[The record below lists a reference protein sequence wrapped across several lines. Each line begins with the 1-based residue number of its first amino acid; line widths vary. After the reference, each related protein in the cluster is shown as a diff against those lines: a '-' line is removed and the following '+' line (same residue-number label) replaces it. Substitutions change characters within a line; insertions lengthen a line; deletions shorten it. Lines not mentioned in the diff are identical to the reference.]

1 MATDPGEPTATE
13 ESSGEKADGEREEE
27 RAQGSRAVRERE
39 RTRSTP
45 SDFPSSQTEER
56 RTGRGEGAGGRAG
69 GGEDG
74 QEVEGPARPLSFST
88 PSSPAA
94 GGPRLRRENKRFFRK
109 SVEICEEEDELEEA
123 PDAPHSAPQFERRAS
138 DSVFSGGDQ
147 QLPGSASAALGEDGT
162 QGGAQDPEKG
172 ASSVPALKG
181 KERDREQEEEAEMK
195 AVATSPGGR
204 FLKFDIEL
212 GRGAFKT
219 VYKGLDTETWV
230 EVAWCELQDRKLTK
244 AEQQRFKEE
253 AEMLKGLQH
262 PNIVRF
268 YDSWESV
275 LRGKKCIVLVTE
287 LMTSGTLKTYL
298 KRFKVMK
305 PKVLRSW
312 CRQILK
318 GLQFLH
324 TRTPPI
330 VHRDLKCDNIFITGP
345 TGSVKIGDLGLATL
359 MRTSFAKSVIGT
371 PEFMAPEMYEEHY
384 DESVDVYAFGM
395 CMLEMATSEYPYSE
409 CQNAAQIYRKVTSG
423 IKPASFDKVNDP
435 EIKEIIEGCIRQ
447 NRGERLSIKDLLNH
461 AFFGEDTGVRVELA
475 EEDTGCQDCLA
486 LRIWVEEPKKLKGKH
501 KDNEAIEFSYDLEND
516 SAEEVALEMVKS
528 GFFHESDA
536 KVVGKSIRDRV
547 AQIKKSRERRQ
558 QQTLEERR
566 DSSALASASFPSVQ
580 PSCPSSLGPGAAV
593 ATAVAAVTA
602 APAGATGGQGE
613 AEDLPEVDQHVRQQ
627 IHSSTTLGHTEV
639 EGLSAVSGESF
650 ASGQSQAYSLAGDT
664 GNPYAHAQS
673 SYPPGTSVVQSAG
686 VVPHPQMVPIGQ
698 SGGVPNV
705 PIGLSGGT
713 SGMSIGQ
720 SGGGA
725 PNIPVGQT
733 FIQPVAMATQVSSG
747 VPQQYSQ
754 SLASYPTDVPQM
766 PLHQPGEGVTPHAS
780 LIQSQ
785 SYITP
790 ISPQAPI
797 NVLSAGESLGSSLGS
812 MIPQTQQPN
821 IAPVQ
826 KSDLVPQQTA
836 VQPQQ
841 IVLDPQTTLLQQQPP
856 PSQQA
861 NLKTQPQVVLLQQ
874 QMDQL
879 QQQGILMQQPPASSG
894 LQPQQIEQ
902 PQVVLQEQ
910 QLHSSAIQQPYIP
923 QQQQQALAHPQ
934 QIESQQQVYTQQPGG
949 VPQQQQP
956 VIQPQIQQQI
966 SVPSMEQQQKSQ
978 LLLQPQQS
986 QQVYVPCQ
994 AGPQEQTMLQQPAV
1008 LQSTP
1013 QPLQIVEQQHA
1024 ALVIQQQMEQQKQQ
1038 QQQIDQQQ
1046 MLLQQQQNAVLQQ
1059 KMEHQTLQQ
1068 QQIEQQQAILQ
1079 QVEQKQALLQHHL
1092 EQQQALLQQQQLEQH
1107 QALLHHQQQFEQ
1119 QQALLTQKQPQLDQ
1133 QQTLL
1138 QQQQLEQQALV
1149 QQQLEQHQALLKQQQ
1164 IEQQQ
1169 QALLQQQLEQQQ
1181 KQALLQQ
1188 QQQQALLQQQQQ
1200 QLEQQQALL
1209 QQQQMEHQQALLRQ
1223 QQQQPILQQTSQS
1236 QIQQQ
1241 TEQQAFQPQIDQQQQ
1256 VLLQQ
1261 QREQKLQQQALQQ
1274 QQQIELQQQQ
1284 ALFKQQQ
1291 EQQQIQQQAL
1301 LLKQQQQLLDQQTAI
1316 GQHQSG
1322 QQKAITLETVQQQQQ
1337 QQALLKQQQEQ
1348 QQLQQQSLLLQQQ
1361 QHQQLDQQ
1369 TALGQH
1375 HSGQQIAVTLE
1386 TAQQQQQALRQQ
1398 QEQQQQALLKQQQEQ
1413 QQLQQQ
1419 VLLLQQQQQL
1429 DQQAA
1434 IGQHHSGQKQTTI
1447 LETVQQISQIP
1458 PCMTQQITSPP
1469 HQTHTSLTQQQIEQ
1483 QQQAFIQQQAVLSQ
1497 QQHRASVV
1505 ESQVPAVG
1513 QAAPQ
1518 IVSSQIPSQMQTPV
1532 HIQQLMPAS
1541 STVHQAQ
1548 VQHQSQGDPALQI
1561 HGQIPVQIQSHSA
1574 PQSAVPTLG
1583 QAQPTQ
1589 FQIPQATQQIQA
1601 TVQTQAAVQSQIQTY
1616 VVPGQTQAQMVIQG
1630 QSLPPQ
1636 VVPPQAVAPMLGQG
1650 PAAPAAQVPCQMQP
1664 QVQAPSTLLPAQY
1677 TQAAQ
1682 LGQQT
1687 IQPVQ
1692 MDLRHATQQ
1701 HQLPSQ
1707 QYHQMGLS
1715 PVSVGSTIAASSATV
1730 VPTTLSTKQQYLQQ
1744 AGQSQIQVQTQAQPV
1759 LQAQQQPVS
1768 MTAQIVMQPIQ
1779 HVQPQVPQHYEQ
1791 QKQQV
1796 QQVQQQPAQ
1805 PQIQTQP
1812 VLSSVQQPLSS
1823 QQSSVALDQ
1832 PQSQLA
1838 SVLHPVV
1845 PSQVPPSQVRT
1856 APLYS
1861 QVVAGPPPSPQHQP
1875 QTVVPAHTH
1884 TQTST
1889 QAQTHSH
1896 TQTHI
1901 QTQAHSHTQTHT
1913 ETPATFAQTPYPQ
1926 TAFQP
1931 PQIPSSPSHA
1941 SFHTSTTLTSLQP
1954 APPTSELPVPAQIQ
1968 QSQAGLTNIVPTSPP
1983 PVHAS
1988 QPLGSN
1994 GPALPPTSLADCDSA
2009 LLGIAQESPD
2019 QSANRHSSSGPTSVN
2034 GEESQLLLVNGKLER
2049 VKSQRR
2055 SSYQRPERTT
2065 HFQLSMLQVSNT
2077 GDNMV
2082 ECQLE
2087 THSNKMVTFKFDI
2100 EGDAPEDIADYM
2112 VEEDFVLESEK
2123 EKFVGDLR
2131 AIVKKA
2137 QEILS
2142 TQSQTGSMEQLH
2154 VSTPSSSTMDSAPQ
2168 SSPVGR
2174 WRFFINQTIRHRD
2187 SHSNQGA
2194 STPPPGGESQ
2204 GPNTTETERASDHE
2218 GSQHSDNLSGLASPP
2233 CASLSA
2239 PSPPSSIMSVPASV
2253 AVSSVLDVTSSD
2265 SVPLTL
2271 LMFPGSAAPA
2281 TSADIA
2287 ATPQPAAGKVSAST
2301 IQAPVPNLA
2310 SVLPVTPFPAPE
2322 TVPASAASMASTAN
2336 FGPGDTVAI
2345 VHRLPES
2352 QQALSGTSAQST
2364 PTASMVNRGDH
2375 VQQQQQQQLPQA
2387 ALPTAQKAEI
2397 LQQVLPPKQLKET
2410 QPIQLTVAS
2419 IDQAQMHQ
2427 NQLLLQQQQQL
2438 HQTVQQTIQQ
2448 SVHQLTQQAQLQP
2461 SHTEMRTLPQPKLME
2476 TVPQPLAQSGLAKAP
2491 EQNTQ
2496 YMAFQAHHTVSH
2508 LPSTQ
2513 QLVLQ
2518 QIPQQQGQP
2527 EPLPQP
2533 PDQQTVHLQSHIPQ
2547 QQASLEQVQPQAVVQ
2562 QQAVTM
2568 QQYVQQ
2574 EKIQPPTVLAMQVQQ
2589 AFQTQDPLQHRAQ
2602 VQSAGPQ
2609 QEPAEQLHPQPV
2621 VQQVPQETLHS
2632 QPTAPPVQKQP
2643 SLQQSESEHSTGEAS
2658 ITEDSQSA
2666 PLQPSSDVSLPPLPL
2681 IETSLPTLA
2690 HMLTP
2695 SPAQPSSVA
2704 ESDSEGPP
2712 KIEFVDNR
2720 IKTLDEKLRTLLYQ
2734 EYSGTSTSAGSA
2746 SASTYAPAS
2755 ALAAASASAG
2765 GDESSESYSLPPSAF
2780 PPPPASSSDTSPHSS
2795 SCTTSSTTSRSSS
2808 TSPDGEKER
2817 MEKEN
2822 MTQSTLAPSTAVE
2835 RQPAS
2840 SSSPPCSLLSHPQ
2853 EPAPGPTPPP
2863 GEPTVLAVPSLS
2875 ESSAPGDVLWPPS
2888 SQQPIPLRPG
2898 QQQQHNAGGG
2908 YFGLNLTC
2916 PSIRNPVSKK
2926 SWTRKFK
2933 SWACKLRH
2941 SASLFKKPRVQQD
2954 GNSSSQGLREEKE
2967 TPSNIQPCT
2976 RRGRFQVTPVVQ
2988 PTDPPPP
2995 PEAVPV
3001 EGSVHRTVGRF
3012 SVTQAEQRE
3021 DQLTDS
3027 SPVSPDLERE
3037 RRRTKGKEGEK
3048 EERRTPVPGHHP
3060 PRSHTHSPLGSSDD
3074 ESEVED
3080 EDLRRE
3086 LHKLREKHIKEV
3098 VSLQAQQNREL
3109 QDLYKQLRSL
3119 KDQRQPLPLSRTP
3132 PLPTAPLAISPRR
3145 PRPAKTKLRTRPHS
3159 HMDNNGITHQGS
3171 LQQSSSYSGGE
3182 QARLHSHC
3190 NPEKQASLSTRRD
3203 HSPPAQG
3210 SASKKST
3217 FTDELHKLVDDWT
3230 KEAVGPAQTKPS
3242 LNQIKQIQQVQE
3254 LGGWNQATE
3263 ASPPGWFP
3271 TTPLSNKNATVPSGL
3286 STMTCPS
3293 YSSTA
3298 GQAQPPLTQAPIA
3311 SLAQQS
3317 LHLQSQAFQPL
3328 QYGQPPLHQQQMQL
3342 LPGSLPLSQPQLL
3355 PQPQLQTLAPLAS
3368 VPASSVPTPLPP
3380 HTTPSSTHISTTG
3393 PQLAPPT
3400 SITAANSS
3408 TSTVAGQDTI
3418 TVATFCSCSSTNSS
3432 CSSCCSTSALSAS
3445 AKLHP
3450 TPPTSALP
3458 LGQQ

>member
-2898 QQQQHNAGGG
+2898 QQQQHNAG
-2908 YFGLNLTC
+2908 
-2916 PSIRNPVSKK
+2916 
-2926 SWTRKFK
+2926 
-2933 SWACKLRH
+2933 
-2941 SASLFKKPRVQQD
+2941 D

>member
-673 SYPPGTSVVQSAG
+673 SYPPGTS
-686 VVPHPQMVPIGQ
+686 
-698 SGGVPNV
+698 
-705 PIGLSGGT
+705 
-713 SGMSIGQ
+713 
-720 SGGGA
+720 
-725 PNIPVGQT
+725 
-733 FIQPVAMATQVSSG
+733 
-747 VPQQYSQ
+747 
-754 SLASYPTDVPQM
+754 
-766 PLHQPGEGVTPHAS
+766 
-780 LIQSQ
+780 
-785 SYITP
+785 
-790 ISPQAPI
+790 
-797 NVLSAGESLGSSLGS
+797 
-812 MIPQTQQPN
+812 
-821 IAPVQ
+821 
-826 KSDLVPQQTA
+826 
-836 VQPQQ
+836 
-841 IVLDPQTTLLQQQPP
+841 
-856 PSQQA
+856 
-861 NLKTQPQVVLLQQ
+861 
-874 QMDQL
+874 
-879 QQQGILMQQPPASSG
+879 
-894 LQPQQIEQ
+894 
-902 PQVVLQEQ
+902 
-910 QLHSSAIQQPYIP
+910 
-923 QQQQQALAHPQ
+923 
-934 QIESQQQVYTQQPGG
+934 
-949 VPQQQQP
+949 
-956 VIQPQIQQQI
+956 
-966 SVPSMEQQQKSQ
+966 
-978 LLLQPQQS
+978 
-986 QQVYVPCQ
+986 
-994 AGPQEQTMLQQPAV
+994 
-1008 LQSTP
+1008 
-1013 QPLQIVEQQHA
+1013 
-1024 ALVIQQQMEQQKQQ
+1024 
-1038 QQQIDQQQ
+1038 
-1046 MLLQQQQNAVLQQ
+1046 
-1059 KMEHQTLQQ
+1059 
-1068 QQIEQQQAILQ
+1068 
-1079 QVEQKQALLQHHL
+1079 
-1092 EQQQALLQQQQLEQH
+1092 
-1107 QALLHHQQQFEQ
+1107 
-1119 QQALLTQKQPQLDQ
+1119 
-1133 QQTLL
+1133 
-1138 QQQQLEQQALV
+1138 
-1149 QQQLEQHQALLKQQQ
+1149 
-1164 IEQQQ
+1164 
-1169 QALLQQQLEQQQ
+1169 
-1181 KQALLQQ
+1181 
-1188 QQQQALLQQQQQ
+1188 
-1200 QLEQQQALL
+1200 
-1209 QQQQMEHQQALLRQ
+1209 
-1223 QQQQPILQQTSQS
+1223 
-1236 QIQQQ
+1236 
-1241 TEQQAFQPQIDQQQQ
+1241 
-1256 VLLQQ
+1256 
-1261 QREQKLQQQALQQ
+1261 
-1274 QQQIELQQQQ
+1274 
-1284 ALFKQQQ
+1284 
-1291 EQQQIQQQAL
+1291 
-1301 LLKQQQQLLDQQTAI
+1301 
-1316 GQHQSG
+1316 
-1322 QQKAITLETVQQQQQ
+1322 
-1337 QQALLKQQQEQ
+1337 
-1348 QQLQQQSLLLQQQ
+1348 
-1361 QHQQLDQQ
+1361 
-1369 TALGQH
+1369 
-1375 HSGQQIAVTLE
+1375 
-1386 TAQQQQQALRQQ
+1386 
-1398 QEQQQQALLKQQQEQ
+1398 
-1413 QQLQQQ
+1413 
-1419 VLLLQQQQQL
+1419 
-1429 DQQAA
+1429 
-1434 IGQHHSGQKQTTI
+1434 
-1447 LETVQQISQIP
+1447 
-1458 PCMTQQITSPP
+1458 
-1469 HQTHTSLTQQQIEQ
+1469 
-1483 QQQAFIQQQAVLSQ
+1483 
-1497 QQHRASVV
+1497 
-1505 ESQVPAVG
+1505 
-1513 QAAPQ
+1513 
-1518 IVSSQIPSQMQTPV
+1518 
-1532 HIQQLMPAS
+1532 
-1541 STVHQAQ
+1541 
-1548 VQHQSQGDPALQI
+1548 
-1561 HGQIPVQIQSHSA
+1561 
-1574 PQSAVPTLG
+1574 
-1583 QAQPTQ
+1583 
-1589 FQIPQATQQIQA
+1589 
-1601 TVQTQAAVQSQIQTY
+1601 
-1616 VVPGQTQAQMVIQG
+1616 
-1630 QSLPPQ
+1630 
-1636 VVPPQAVAPMLGQG
+1636 
-1650 PAAPAAQVPCQMQP
+1650 
-1664 QVQAPSTLLPAQY
+1664 
-1677 TQAAQ
+1677 
-1682 LGQQT
+1682 
-1687 IQPVQ
+1687 
-1692 MDLRHATQQ
+1692 
-1701 HQLPSQ
+1701 
-1707 QYHQMGLS
+1707 
-1715 PVSVGSTIAASSATV
+1715 
-1730 VPTTLSTKQQYLQQ
+1730 
-1744 AGQSQIQVQTQAQPV
+1744 
-1759 LQAQQQPVS
+1759 
-1768 MTAQIVMQPIQ
+1768 
-1779 HVQPQVPQHYEQ
+1779 
-1791 QKQQV
+1791 
-1796 QQVQQQPAQ
+1796 
-1805 PQIQTQP
+1805 
-1812 VLSSVQQPLSS
+1812 
-1823 QQSSVALDQ
+1823 
-1832 PQSQLA
+1832 
-1838 SVLHPVV
+1838 
-1845 PSQVPPSQVRT
+1845 
-1856 APLYS
+1856 
-1861 QVVAGPPPSPQHQP
+1861 
-1875 QTVVPAHTH
+1875 
-1884 TQTST
+1884 
-1889 QAQTHSH
+1889 
-1896 TQTHI
+1896 
-1901 QTQAHSHTQTHT
+1901 
-1913 ETPATFAQTPYPQ
+1913 
-1926 TAFQP
+1926 
-1931 PQIPSSPSHA
+1931 
-1941 SFHTSTTLTSLQP
+1941 
-1954 APPTSELPVPAQIQ
+1954 
-1968 QSQAGLTNIVPTSPP
+1968 
-1983 PVHAS
+1983 
-1988 QPLGSN
+1988 
-1994 GPALPPTSLADCDSA
+1994 
-2009 LLGIAQESPD
+2009 ESPD

-2898 QQQQHNAGGG
+2898 QQQQHNAG
-2908 YFGLNLTC
+2908 
-2916 PSIRNPVSKK
+2916 
-2926 SWTRKFK
+2926 
-2933 SWACKLRH
+2933 
-2941 SASLFKKPRVQQD
+2941 D

>member
-747 VPQQYSQ
+747 VPQQYS
-754 SLASYPTDVPQM
+754 
-766 PLHQPGEGVTPHAS
+766 
-780 LIQSQ
+780 
-785 SYITP
+785 
-790 ISPQAPI
+790 
-797 NVLSAGESLGSSLGS
+797 
-812 MIPQTQQPN
+812 
-821 IAPVQ
+821 
-826 KSDLVPQQTA
+826 
-836 VQPQQ
+836 
-841 IVLDPQTTLLQQQPP
+841 
-856 PSQQA
+856 
-861 NLKTQPQVVLLQQ
+861 
-874 QMDQL
+874 
-879 QQQGILMQQPPASSG
+879 
-894 LQPQQIEQ
+894 
-902 PQVVLQEQ
+902 
-910 QLHSSAIQQPYIP
+910 
-923 QQQQQALAHPQ
+923 
-934 QIESQQQVYTQQPGG
+934 
-949 VPQQQQP
+949 
-956 VIQPQIQQQI
+956 
-966 SVPSMEQQQKSQ
+966 
-978 LLLQPQQS
+978 
-986 QQVYVPCQ
+986 
-994 AGPQEQTMLQQPAV
+994 
-1008 LQSTP
+1008 
-1013 QPLQIVEQQHA
+1013 
-1024 ALVIQQQMEQQKQQ
+1024 
-1038 QQQIDQQQ
+1038 
-1046 MLLQQQQNAVLQQ
+1046 
-1059 KMEHQTLQQ
+1059 
-1068 QQIEQQQAILQ
+1068 
-1079 QVEQKQALLQHHL
+1079 
-1092 EQQQALLQQQQLEQH
+1092 
-1107 QALLHHQQQFEQ
+1107 
-1119 QQALLTQKQPQLDQ
+1119 
-1133 QQTLL
+1133 
-1138 QQQQLEQQALV
+1138 
-1149 QQQLEQHQALLKQQQ
+1149 
-1164 IEQQQ
+1164 
-1169 QALLQQQLEQQQ
+1169 
-1181 KQALLQQ
+1181 
-1188 QQQQALLQQQQQ
+1188 
-1200 QLEQQQALL
+1200 
-1209 QQQQMEHQQALLRQ
+1209 
-1223 QQQQPILQQTSQS
+1223 
-1236 QIQQQ
+1236 
-1241 TEQQAFQPQIDQQQQ
+1241 
-1256 VLLQQ
+1256 
-1261 QREQKLQQQALQQ
+1261 
-1274 QQQIELQQQQ
+1274 
-1284 ALFKQQQ
+1284 
-1291 EQQQIQQQAL
+1291 
-1301 LLKQQQQLLDQQTAI
+1301 
-1316 GQHQSG
+1316 
-1322 QQKAITLETVQQQQQ
+1322 
-1337 QQALLKQQQEQ
+1337 
-1348 QQLQQQSLLLQQQ
+1348 
-1361 QHQQLDQQ
+1361 
-1369 TALGQH
+1369 
-1375 HSGQQIAVTLE
+1375 
-1386 TAQQQQQALRQQ
+1386 
-1398 QEQQQQALLKQQQEQ
+1398 
-1413 QQLQQQ
+1413 
-1419 VLLLQQQQQL
+1419 
-1429 DQQAA
+1429 
-1434 IGQHHSGQKQTTI
+1434 
-1447 LETVQQISQIP
+1447 
-1458 PCMTQQITSPP
+1458 
-1469 HQTHTSLTQQQIEQ
+1469 
-1483 QQQAFIQQQAVLSQ
+1483 
-1497 QQHRASVV
+1497 
-1505 ESQVPAVG
+1505 
-1513 QAAPQ
+1513 
-1518 IVSSQIPSQMQTPV
+1518 
-1532 HIQQLMPAS
+1532 
-1541 STVHQAQ
+1541 
-1548 VQHQSQGDPALQI
+1548 
-1561 HGQIPVQIQSHSA
+1561 
-1574 PQSAVPTLG
+1574 
-1583 QAQPTQ
+1583 
-1589 FQIPQATQQIQA
+1589 
-1601 TVQTQAAVQSQIQTY
+1601 
-1616 VVPGQTQAQMVIQG
+1616 
-1630 QSLPPQ
+1630 
-1636 VVPPQAVAPMLGQG
+1636 
-1650 PAAPAAQVPCQMQP
+1650 
-1664 QVQAPSTLLPAQY
+1664 
-1677 TQAAQ
+1677 
-1682 LGQQT
+1682 
-1687 IQPVQ
+1687 
-1692 MDLRHATQQ
+1692 
-1701 HQLPSQ
+1701 
-1707 QYHQMGLS
+1707 
-1715 PVSVGSTIAASSATV
+1715 
-1730 VPTTLSTKQQYLQQ
+1730 
-1744 AGQSQIQVQTQAQPV
+1744 
-1759 LQAQQQPVS
+1759 
-1768 MTAQIVMQPIQ
+1768 
-1779 HVQPQVPQHYEQ
+1779 
-1791 QKQQV
+1791 
-1796 QQVQQQPAQ
+1796 
-1805 PQIQTQP
+1805 
-1812 VLSSVQQPLSS
+1812 
-1823 QQSSVALDQ
+1823 
-1832 PQSQLA
+1832 
-1838 SVLHPVV
+1838 
-1845 PSQVPPSQVRT
+1845 
-1856 APLYS
+1856 
-1861 QVVAGPPPSPQHQP
+1861 
-1875 QTVVPAHTH
+1875 
-1884 TQTST
+1884 
-1889 QAQTHSH
+1889 
-1896 TQTHI
+1896 
-1901 QTQAHSHTQTHT
+1901 
-1913 ETPATFAQTPYPQ
+1913 
-1926 TAFQP
+1926 
-1931 PQIPSSPSHA
+1931 
-1941 SFHTSTTLTSLQP
+1941 
-1954 APPTSELPVPAQIQ
+1954 
-1968 QSQAGLTNIVPTSPP
+1968 
-1983 PVHAS
+1983 
-1988 QPLGSN
+1988 
-1994 GPALPPTSLADCDSA
+1994 
-2009 LLGIAQESPD
+2009 QESPD